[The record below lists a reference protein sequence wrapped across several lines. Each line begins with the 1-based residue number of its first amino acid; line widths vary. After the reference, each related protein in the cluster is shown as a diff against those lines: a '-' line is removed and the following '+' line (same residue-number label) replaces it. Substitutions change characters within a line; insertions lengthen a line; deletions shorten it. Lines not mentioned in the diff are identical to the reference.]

1 MPMSADA
8 IMADAMAVR
17 GAAELRHRGVE
28 ALVLPTLPYGA
39 SYASYPFPGT
49 IVLSPATIQA
59 VVVDIGRNM
68 ERHGIR
74 QLLLA
79 SAHLEPGH
87 LAALDASAYT
97 LERETSLK
105 VGVLDL
111 REPQW
116 AERLSDEF
124 RRGARHGGSYGTSL
138 VLATRP
144 ELVRMDVARAL
155 PPVWIN
161 LLEAVK
167 AGAHTFDQAGSPL
180 AYFGEPSRA
189 TREEGERMLQA
200 LGTIVADAVLELM
213 GR

>member
-1 MPMSADA
+1 
-8 IMADAMAVR
+8 
-17 GAAELRHRGVE
+17 
-28 ALVLPTLPYGA
+28 
-39 SYASYPFPGT
+39 
-49 IVLSPATIQA
+49 
-59 VVVDIGRNM
+59 
-68 ERHGIR
+68 
-74 QLLLA
+74 LLLA